1 MRNNHASDY
10 VAEFVNLLFII
21 SGRISAQFC
30 NNCAVI
36 VKIKHHIDSMCKL
49 WYGGDMGDWRHLQ
62 VIWRIG
68 GICMSR
74 DMEEIRRH
82 LCMNL
87 TLLAKNLEFLIFEYK
102 FLLLIEIVVWLKS
115 TQITVYTT
123 LKQFLICQVVF

>member
-1 MRNNHASDY
+1 
-10 VAEFVNLLFII
+10 
-21 SGRISAQFC
+21 
-30 NNCAVI
+30 
-36 VKIKHHIDSMCKL
+36 
-49 WYGGDMGDWRHLQ
+49 MGDWRHLQ